1 MRTQYLDKHQPS
13 VKVKT
18 ILEMKRFKSYCL
30 YTLSQQNP
38 GTQQNN
44 NNKNNQTK
52 QKQRKNKQQPQV
64 KE

>member
-18 ILEMKRFKSYCL
+18 ILEMKGFKYL
-30 YTLSQQNP
+30 YTLSQKNP
-38 GTQQNN
+38 GTQQNNN

-52 QKQRKNKQQPQV
+52 QKQTKNKQQPQV